1 VLDNVYQ
8 YAKVLAFALKESGYF
23 DHGKVANEPFAGR
36 VLDISASG
44 LLFAYPL
51 GASLLT
57 TLMIDTE
64 LTVTI
69 EAPNRTINVIAK
81 IVRRFKDKSGGYF
94 GCRFLNMVPED
105 MRFLFEHLYG
115 RPVDAADSTFL
126 SGQV

>member
-1 VLDNVYQ
+1 
-8 YAKVLAFALKESGYF
+8 LKENGYF
-23 DHGKVANEPFAGR
+23 EHGRMQNEPFEGR

-51 GASLLT
+51 GT
-57 TLMIDTE
+57 TLLSTLLVDAD

-69 EAPNRTINVIAK
+69 EAPGRVLNISAR
-81 IVRRFKDKSGGYF
+81 IVRKFKDKSASYF
-94 GCRFLNMVPED
+94 GCRFMNLPPED

-115 RPVDAADSTFL
+115 RKIEDRDSAFL